1 MLFNTEPAF
10 ITLTFIIKTK
20 LCFRYKGIIY
30 DPNYIDKCT
39 LYIYSS
45 LIIEL
50 ALESEYL
57 AYPIQVS

>member
-30 DPNYIDKCT
+30 DPNYIDKYTLCIYILVTYYRACT
-39 LYIYSS
+39 GI
-45 LIIEL
+45 
-50 ALESEYL
+50 
-57 AYPIQVS
+57 